1 MTYLQK
7 GKPVKPGGC
16 ESCGPQCG
24 CRNCRASLP
33 TGGMAG
39 FGERYERDEEEDPTP
54 APRPAPAPRAPA
66 APQVSGFGFAYGA
79 PPRRR
84 SISRRRASP
93 TVRQLQEEIFRLRRQ
108 LQALSAGRF
117 SPGVRRAPM
126 PPPVDRA
133 PPEAPSEHSTPDA
146 APPDSPQHESA
157 PPDAGPADAPPP
169 EGGAS
174 GWFGDP
180 PPLPD
185 IVRVRG
191 FRIARALAPRLAALL
206 AAADADGVPLKGSG
220 YRSRDRQI
228 ELRQK
233 HCGPTHFDIWE
244 RPSSQCRPPTA
255 TPGRSMHE
263 RGLAID
269 FTQQGRAL
277 TRESPGFRWL
287 MQNAARF
294 GLRNLPSEP
303 WHWSVNGR

>member
-1 MTYLQK
+1 MAYLQK
-7 GKPVKPGGC
+7 GKPAKPGGC
-16 ESCGPQCG
+16 ESCGPSCG
-24 CRNCRASLP
+24 CHSCRAKLP
-33 TGGMAG
+33 SGGMAG
-39 FGERYERDEEEDPTP
+39 FGERYERDEEAEP
-54 APRPAPAPRAPA
+54 AVPPGASAGSRAAGSPSVA
-66 APQVSGFGFAYGA
+66 GWGFAFAA

-84 SISRRRASP
+84 LVRRRAPGPS
-93 TVRQLQEEIFRLRRQ
+93 VRQLQEEIFRLRQQ
-108 LQALSAGRF
+108 LRAAMMGPISR
-117 SPGVRRAPM
+117 SVRRDQPLPDAP
-126 PPPVDRA
+126 A
-133 PPEAPSEHSTPDA
+133 PESPLPDAAPGATPHDA
-146 APPDSPQHESA
+146 APPDVS
-157 PPDAGPADAPPP
+157 PADTPPP
-169 EGGAS
+169 EGGTS
-174 GWFGDP
+174 GWYGDS

-191 FRIARALAPRLAALL
+191 FRVARALAPRLAALL
-206 AAADADGVPLKGSG
+206 SAAEADGITLRGSG

-228 ELRQK
+228 ELRQR

-269 FTQQGRAL
+269 FTQHGRAL

-294 GLRNLPSEP
+294 GFKNLPSEP